1 MQPLE
6 AGHPV
11 VSVFLAQGPNAV
23 AGVGA
28 GPAPSFAL
36 PVSCFW
42 VSLDIND
49 KAPALELIFLS
60 LLLQSA
66 FQEA

>member
-1 MQPLE
+1 M
-6 AGHPV
+6 
-11 VSVFLAQGPNAV
+11 SVFLAQGPSAV

-28 GPAPSFAL
+28 GAAPSFAL

-49 KAPALELIFLS
+49 KAPALELIFLF

-66 FQEA
+66 FRKA